1 MTIKTA
7 SAKQKGRKL
16 QQWVRDKLLELHPE
30 LEPDD
35 IKSTAMG
42 QSGSDIQLSPLARK
56 RIPLAFECK
65 SHKAFSVYKI
75 LEQAKDGA
83 HPDCEPVAILKQ
95 DRSKPLALVD
105 AEFFLEAL
113 YAAR

>member
-1 MTIKTA
+1 MPIRTQ
-7 SAKQKGRKL
+7 SAKAKGRKL
-16 QQWVRDKLLELHPE
+16 QQWVRDKLLALHPE

-56 RIPLAFECK
+56 SIPLAFECK

-75 LEQAKDGA
+75 LDQARDGA
-83 HPDCEPVAILKQ
+83 HPDCEPVVILKQ

-105 AEFFLEAL
+105 AEYFLE
-113 YAAR
+113 RISK